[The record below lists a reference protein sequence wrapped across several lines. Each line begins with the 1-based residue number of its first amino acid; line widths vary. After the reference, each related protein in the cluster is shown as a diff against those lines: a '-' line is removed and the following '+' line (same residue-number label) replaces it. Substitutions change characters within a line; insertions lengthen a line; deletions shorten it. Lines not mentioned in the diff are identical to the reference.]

1 MNSQRIESLK
11 KAMAQANLDALIC
24 RLPENVLFLS
34 GYWPMFGVTFIVL
47 PLEGETVCIF
57 PQCYEKEVAN
67 DLWKAERVKYP
78 FGFLDSGDLYEHI
91 ARALKKIGHGRKW
104 KRVGYEGGFESVAP
118 PFNAAEP
125 SVPAANTRNL
135 LDTVI
140 GGDLLV
146 DATEFLNLQRS
157 CKTSYEVEKLRK
169 ANEIAALGL
178 KIFCEKA
185 NVSKSGLELAA
196 DVEHAVMTQGTG
208 YKNAL
213 RVRAFAQVATGPAE
227 TVIGCRP
234 NEISTQRQLENQD
247 IALLELAVV
256 ADGYWA
262 DRTCLHIAGGPTD
275 EQLRILEIVKS
286 AQANAIKTV
295 RPGATAGQVDQA
307 ARSIIREAGFEKE
320 FPHVTGHGIGFRYH
334 EPIPLIC
341 PNSDQVLEAGMVH
354 SVEPGIYTTQMG
366 GMRLEDDIAVTQT
379 GHEVLGPFENKL

>member
-1 MNSQRIESLK
+1 MAL
-11 KAMAQANLDALIC
+11 AQANLDALIC

-34 GYWPMFGVTFIVL
+34 GYWPMFGVTLIVL

-78 FGFLDSGDLYEHI
+78 FGFLDSGNPYEHL
-91 ARALKKIGHGRKW
+91 AKALKKISHGRRW
-104 KRVGYEGGFESVAP
+104 KRLGYEGGFESVAP

-125 SVPAANTRNL
+125 VVPAANTRNL
-135 LDTVI
+135 LNTII
-140 GGDLLV
+140 GEHALV
-146 DATEFLNLQRS
+146 DATDFLNLQRS
-157 CKTSYEVEKLRK
+157 CKTPYEIEKLRI

-185 NVSKSGLELAA
+185 NVGKSGLELAA
-196 DVEHAVMTQGTG
+196 DIEHAIMTQGTG
-208 YKNAL
+208 YKDAR
-213 RVRAFAQVATGPAE
+213 RVRAFAQVATGAAE
-227 TVIGCRP
+227 TVVGCRP

-262 DRTCLHIAGGPTD
+262 DRTCVHIAAAPTD
-275 EQLRILEIVKS
+275 EQLRIFEIVKS
-286 AQANAIKTV
+286 AQANAI
-295 RPGATAGQVDQA
+295 
-307 ARSIIREAGFEKE
+307 IREEGFGKQ

-341 PNSDQVLEAGMVH
+341 PNSDQLLEAGMVH

-366 GMRLEDDIAVTQT
+366 GMRLEDDILVTET
-379 GHEVLGPFENKL
+379 GHEVLGPFENKLS